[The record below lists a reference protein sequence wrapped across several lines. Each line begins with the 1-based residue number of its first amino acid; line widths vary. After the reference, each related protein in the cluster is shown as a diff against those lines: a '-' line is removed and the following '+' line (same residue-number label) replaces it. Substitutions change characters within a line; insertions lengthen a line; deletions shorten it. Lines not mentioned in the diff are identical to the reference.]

1 MITEPGFG
9 SDALNMQTSFTEQE
23 GGYHLKGLKH
33 WGGLTGWADFWLLTA
48 RRQEPDGQLGFDV
61 ELFICDVNQPGQ
73 KIVVEELFPNLGLY
87 MIPYGRNR
95 IDVTVPKENRL
106 KPLDSGLKMFAD
118 LLNRSRLH
126 FPGMAIGFLRRMLDE
141 ALRHCQERH
150 VGGFS
155 LFHYDQVKSRLARLQ
170 AAFTAC
176 SAMCLHSSAH
186 CGIEKDLAMDS
197 LLPNAIKAVVTD
209 LMQESAQ
216 SLLQLVG
223 AKGYRLDHIAGRAIV
238 DSRPF
243 QIFEGANDILYK
255 QIGESVLRQMRLKG
269 ESNLFQYLRSY
280 EGTAR
285 ACEPFKDS
293 LNLGVDFKM
302 PQRKVVAL
310 GLVVSRLCSME
321 LTLRLGER
329 GFRKELIDGCLQV
342 FREDVD
348 QLLTSYRSADRP
360 LPVVEYGE
368 GASWLRC
375 LDPAV

>member
-1 MITEPGFG
+1 M
-9 SDALNMQTSFTEQE
+9 
-23 GGYHLKGLKH
+23 
-33 WGGLTGWADFWLLTA
+33 
-48 RRQEPDGQLGFDV
+48 
-61 ELFICDVNQPGQ
+61 
-73 KIVVEELFPNLGLY
+73 
-87 MIPYGRNR
+87 
-95 IDVTVPKENRL
+95 
-106 KPLDSGLKMFAD
+106 
-118 LLNRSRLH
+118 
-126 FPGMAIGFLRRMLDE
+126 GFLRRMLDE

-150 VGGFS
+150 VGGTS
-155 LFHYDQVKSRLARLQ
+155 LFHYDQVKCRLARLQ

-176 SAMCLHSSAH
+176 SAMCLHSSMH
-186 CGIEKDLAMDS
+186 CGIENDLSMDS

-223 AKGYRLDHIAGRAIV
+223 AKDYRQDHIAGRAIV

-243 QIFEGANDILYK
+243 QIFEGSNDILYK
-255 QIGESVLRQMRLKG
+255 QVGESLLRRMRL
-269 ESNLFQYLRSY
+269 ERETNLFKHLRSY
-280 EGTAR
+280 EGTSR
-285 ACEPFKDS
+285 ACEPFKDA
-293 LNLGVDFKM
+293 LDLGVDFKM

-321 LTLRLGER
+321 LTLRLGDR

-348 QLLTSYRSADRP
+348 QLLASYRSSAMP
-360 LPVVEYGE
+360 QPVVDYGE